1 MAELSTIPEQTKQRL
16 EAIGTVDVVIGLIDQ
31 KAGGDVAA
39 TVGGIRRA
47 LAGLTTPVRAVLV
60 YNEAAASPSAAHP
73 TEGLE
78 DESLRFLTY
87 SLPVLDPSMTVAQGI
102 SNAYRA
108 IWGISDTIGA
118 RACVILTSAVE
129 NVTPAWTHAL
139 VQPILEREF
148 DLATPCYVPHKF
160 EGLLNSAVLYPLTR
174 AVYGK
179 RIQNPLGPDFGFSA
193 RLVRSLLQLDAAK
206 AKIGAANQFLP
217 VGPVAVVRGFKV
229 CQVYLGER
237 THPPVDWKNLD
248 SVIANVLGPL
258 FLDVERDAPFWQ
270 HIRSSEQVPIYGDPL
285 PVAEEEENVA
295 LDLRRLLEPF
305 QLGFRNLREIWALV
319 LPPGALLELNKAHR
333 LPPEQFRI
341 PDELWARIIYD
352 FALAYRL
359 RTIGRD
365 HLLRAMTPLYLGW
378 VASYALEV
386 ETWEAAAVQK
396 RLERLCAAYE
406 NGKPYLLSRWRWPD
420 RFNP

>member
-16 EAIGTVDVVIGLIDQ
+16 ETLGTVDLVIGLVDL
-31 KAGGDVAA
+31 KAGENIAA
-39 TVGGIRRA
+39 IAGAVRQALTGLSASSHTVLLHNDGGA
-47 LAGLTTPVRAVLV
+47 PPT
-60 YNEAAASPSAAHP
+60 AARVP
-73 TEGLE
+73 EDLE
-78 DESLRFLTY
+78 DESLRLLTY
-87 SLPVLDPSMTVAQGI
+87 SLPVLDPSALAQNV

-108 IWGISDTIGA
+108 IWGISDKLGA
-118 RACVILTSAVE
+118 RACVIIASPIETLTSD
-129 NVTPAWTHAL
+129 WIYAL
-139 VQPILEREF
+139 LQPLLEREF
-148 DLATPCYVPHKF
+148 DLVAPCYVPQKF
-160 EGLLNSAVLYPLTR
+160 EGLLNSAILYPLTR

-179 RIQNPLGPDFGFSA
+179 RVQNPLGPDFGFSI
-193 RLVRSLLQLDAAK
+193 RLLRSLLQADAAK
-206 AKIGAANQFLP
+206 GRSPGAYPLLLI
-217 VGPVAVVRGFKV
+217 GPVAIVKGFKV
-229 CQVYLGER
+229 CQAYLGR
-237 THPPVDWKNLD
+237 RVHPPVDWKNLD
-248 SVIANVLGPL
+248 SLLASVMGPL
-258 FLDVERDAPFWQ
+258 FLGIERDAPFWQ
-270 HIRSSEQVPIYGDPL
+270 HIRSSEQVATYGDHAPL
-285 PVAEEEENVA
+285 AEENIA
-295 LDLRRLLEPF
+295 FDLRRLLEPF
-305 QLGFRNLREIWALV
+305 QLGFRNLREIWALL

-386 ETWEAAAVQK
+386 ETSDAAAVQK
-396 RLERLCAAYE
+396 RLERLCVAYE

>member
-1 MAELSTIPEQTKQRL
+1 MAEIGTIPEQTKQRL
-16 EAIGTVDVVIGLIDQ
+16 ETMGAADIVIGLIDQ
-31 KAGGDVAA
+31 KGGGDVASTA
-39 TVGGIRRA
+39 DGIRRA
-47 LAGLTTPVRAVLV
+47 LGGLTTSVRAVVV
-60 YNEAAASPSAAHP
+60 YNDTAASPGP
-73 TEGLE
+73 PRLPEGVE
-78 DESLRFLTY
+78 DDFLRFLPY
-87 SLPVLDPSMTVAQGI
+87 SLPALDPSITLAQSI
-102 SNAYRA
+102 ANAHRA

-118 RACVILTSAVE
+118 RACVILTSAPEDV
-129 NVTPAWTHAL
+129 ASSWIHAL
-139 VQPILEREF
+139 AEPILEQNF
-148 DLATPCYVPHKF
+148 DLVAPCYVPHKF
-160 EGLLNSAVLYPLTR
+160 EGLLNAAILYPLTR

-179 RIQNPLGPDFGFSA
+179 RIQNPLGPDFGFGA

-229 CQVYLGER
+229 CQTHLGER
-237 THPPVDWKNLD
+237 AHSPVDWKNLD
-248 SVIANVLGPL
+248 SVIAGVLGPM
-258 FLDVERDAPFWQ
+258 FLDIERDAPFWQ
-270 HIRSSEQVPIYGDPL
+270 HIRNSEAVSTYGDHRL
-285 PVAEEEENVA
+285 PAEEQENVA
-295 LDLRRLLEPF
+295 FDLHRLLDPF

-341 PDELWARIIYD
+341 PDELWTRIIYD

-386 ETWEAAAVQK
+386 ESMEAAGVQK
-396 RLERLCAAYE
+396 RLERLCTAFE

>member
-1 MAELSTIPEQTKQRL
+1 MAELSTVPEQTKQRL
-16 EAIGTVDVVIGLIDQ
+16 ESIGAADIVIGLIDQ
-31 KAGGDVAA
+31 KAGGNVAA
-39 TVGGIRRA
+39 TAGGIREV
-47 LAGLTTPVRAVLV
+47 LAGLATSVRAVV
-60 YNEAAASPSAAHP
+60 VCNDSAGNRASSSLPD
-73 TEGLE
+73 GVQ
-78 DESLRFLTY
+78 DESLRFLNY
-87 SLPVLDPSMTVAQGI
+87 SLPVLDPSMTPAQNI
-102 SNAYRA
+102 ANAYRA

-118 RACVILTSAVE
+118 RACVILTSADE
-129 NVTPAWTHAL
+129 SVTPAWTRGL
-139 VQPILEREF
+139 VQPVLEREF
-148 DLATPCYVPHKF
+148 DLAAPCYIPHKF
-160 EGLLNSAVLYPLTR
+160 EGLLNSAILYPLTR

-179 RIQNPLGPDFGFSA
+179 RIQNPLGPDFCFGA
-193 RLVRSLLQLDAAK
+193 RLVRSLLQVDAAK
-206 AKIGAANQFLP
+206 AKMGAANQFLP

-237 THPPVDWKNLD
+237 AHPPVDWKNLD

-258 FLDVERDAPFWQ
+258 FMDIERDAPFWQ
-270 HIRSSEQVPIYGDPL
+270 HIRSSEAIPAYGEYL
-285 PVAEEEENVA
+285 PPADEEGARA

-319 LPPGALLELNKAHR
+319 LPPGALLELNRAHK

-341 PDELWARIIYD
+341 PDELWTRIIYD
-352 FALAYRL
+352 FALAHRL

-386 ETWEAAAVQK
+386 ESLEPTGVQK
-396 RLERLCAAYE
+396 RLERLCAAFE

>member
-1 MAELSTIPEQTKQRL
+1 MAELSTVPEQTKQRL
-16 EAIGTVDVVIGLIDQ
+16 ESIGAADIVIGLIDQ
-31 KAGGDVAA
+31 KAGGNVAA
-39 TVGGIRRA
+39 TARGIREA
-47 LAGLTTPVRAVLV
+47 LAGLATSVRAVVV
-60 YNEAAASPSAAHP
+60 YNDSAGNQAASSLP
-73 TEGLE
+73 EGIQ
-78 DESLRFLTY
+78 DESLRFLNY
-87 SLPVLDPSMTVAQGI
+87 SLPVLDPSMTPAQNI
-102 SNAYRA
+102 ANAYRA

-118 RACVILTSAVE
+118 RACVILTSADE
-129 NVTPAWTHAL
+129 SVTPAWTRGL
-139 VQPILEREF
+139 VQPVLEREF
-148 DLATPCYVPHKF
+148 DLAAPCYVPHKF
-160 EGLLNSAVLYPLTR
+160 EGLLNSAILYPLTR

-179 RIQNPLGPDFGFSA
+179 RIQNPLGPDFCFGA

-206 AKIGAANQFLP
+206 AKMGAANQFLP

-237 THPPVDWKNLD
+237 VHPPIDWKNLD

-258 FLDVERDAPFWQ
+258 FMDIERDAPFWQ
-270 HIRSSEQVPIYGDPL
+270 HIRSSEAVPAYGEYL
-285 PVAEEEENVA
+285 PAADEEGSIA

-319 LPPGALLELNKAHR
+319 LPPGALLELNRAHK

-341 PDELWARIIYD
+341 PDELWTRIIYD
-352 FALAYRL
+352 FALAHRL

-386 ETWEAAAVQK
+386 ESLEPAGVQK
-396 RLERLCAAYE
+396 RLERLCTAFE

>member
-1 MAELSTIPEQTKQRL
+1 MAELSTVPEQTKQRL
-16 EAIGTVDVVIGLIDQ
+16 ESIGAADIVIGLIDQ
-31 KAGGDVAA
+31 KAGGNVAA
-39 TVGGIRRA
+39 TAGGIREA
-47 LAGLTTPVRAVLV
+47 LAGLATPVRAVLV
-60 YNEAAASPSAAHP
+60 YNDAAGKQAASSLP
-73 TEGLE
+73 EGVQ
-78 DESLRFLTY
+78 DESLRFLNY
-87 SLPVLDPSMTVAQGI
+87 SLPVLDPSMTPAQNI
-102 SNAYRA
+102 ANAYRA

-118 RACVILTSAVE
+118 RACVILTSANE
-129 NVTPAWTHAL
+129 SVTPVWTRGL
-139 VQPILEREF
+139 VQPVLEREF
-148 DLATPCYVPHKF
+148 DLAAPCYVPHKF
-160 EGLLNSAVLYPLTR
+160 EGLLNSAILYPLTR

-179 RIQNPLGPDFGFSA
+179 RIQNPLGPDFCFGA

-206 AKIGAANQFLP
+206 AKMGAANQFLP

-237 THPPVDWKNLD
+237 AHPPVDWKNLD
-248 SVIANVLGPL
+248 SVIANVLGSL
-258 FLDVERDAPFWQ
+258 FMDIERDAPFWQ
-270 HIRSSEQVPIYGDPL
+270 HIRSSEAVPAYGEYL
-285 PVAEEEENVA
+285 PPAEEEGAIA

-319 LPPGALLELNKAHR
+319 LPPGALLELNRAHK

-341 PDELWARIIYD
+341 PDELWTRIIYD
-352 FALAYRL
+352 FALAHRL

-378 VASYALEV
+378 VASYALEA
-386 ETWEAAAVQK
+386 ESLEPAGVQK
-396 RLERLCAAYE
+396 RLERLCTAFE

>member
-16 EAIGTVDVVIGLIDQ
+16 ESIGTVDVVIGLIDQ
-31 KAGGDVAA
+31 KAGGNVAA
-39 TVGGIRRA
+39 TADGIRRA
-47 LAGLTTPVRAVLV
+47 LAGLATSVRAVLV
-60 YNEAAASPSAAHP
+60 YNDAAASPAASLLP
-73 TEGLE
+73 EGFE
-78 DESLRFLTY
+78 NESLRFLTY
-87 SLPVLDPSMTVAQGI
+87 SLPVLDPSMTLAQSI
-102 SNAYRA
+102 SSAYRA
-108 IWGISDTIGA
+108 IWAISDTIGA
-118 RACVILTSAVE
+118 RACVILTSATE
-129 NVTPAWTHAL
+129 NVTPGWTHAL
-139 VQPILEREF
+139 AQPILEREF
-148 DLATPCYVPHKF
+148 DLVAPCYVPHKF
-160 EGLLNSAVLYPLTR
+160 EGLLNSAILYPLTR

-179 RIQNPLGPDFGFSA
+179 RIQNPLGPDFGFGA

-237 THPPVDWKNLD
+237 EHPPVDWKNLD

-258 FLDVERDAPFWQ
+258 FLDIERDAPFWQ
-270 HIRSSEQVPIYGDPL
+270 HIRSSEAIPAYGDHLPL
-285 PVAEEEENVA
+285 VEEEENVA
-295 LDLRRLLEPF
+295 FDLRRLLEPF

-319 LPPGALLELNKAHR
+319 LPPGALLELSKAHR

-341 PDELWARIIYD
+341 PDELWARIVYD

-386 ETWEAAAVQK
+386 ESLEAAAVQK

>member
-1 MAELSTIPEQTKQRL
+1 MAELSTVPEQTKQRL
-16 EAIGTVDVVIGLIDQ
+16 ESIGAADIVIGLIDQ
-31 KAGGDVAA
+31 KAGGNVAA
-39 TVGGIRRA
+39 TAGGIREA
-47 LAGLTTPVRAVLV
+47 LAGLATSVRAVVV
-60 YNEAAASPSAAHP
+60 YNDSAGNQAASSLP
-73 TEGLE
+73 EGVQ
-78 DESLRFLTY
+78 DESLRFLNY
-87 SLPVLDPSMTVAQGI
+87 SLPVLDPSMTPAQNI
-102 SNAYRA
+102 ANAYRA

-118 RACVILTSAVE
+118 RACVILTSADE
-129 NVTPAWTHAL
+129 SVTPGWTRGL
-139 VQPILEREF
+139 IQPVLEREF
-148 DLATPCYVPHKF
+148 DLAAPCYVPHKF
-160 EGLLNSAVLYPLTR
+160 EGLLNSAILYPLTR

-179 RIQNPLGPDFGFSA
+179 RIQNPLGPDFCFGA

-206 AKIGAANQFLP
+206 AKIGAANQLLP

-237 THPPVDWKNLD
+237 AHPPVDWKNLD

-258 FLDVERDAPFWQ
+258 FMDIERDAPFWQ
-270 HIRSSEQVPIYGDPL
+270 HIRSSEAVPAYGEYLAPAD
-285 PVAEEEENVA
+285 EEGSIA

-319 LPPGALLELNKAHR
+319 LPPGALLELNRAHK

-341 PDELWARIIYD
+341 PDELWTRIIYD
-352 FALAYRL
+352 FALAHRL

-386 ETWEAAAVQK
+386 ES
-396 RLERLCAAYE
+396 LEPA
-406 NGKPYLLSRWRWPD
+406 G
-420 RFNP
+420 

>member
-1 MAELSTIPEQTKQRL
+1 MAEIGTIPEQTKQRL
-16 EAIGTVDVVIGLIDQ
+16 ESIGAADVVIGLIDQ
-31 KAGGDVAA
+31 KAGNVTA
-39 TVGGIRRA
+39 TADGIRRE
-47 LAGLTTPVRAVLV
+47 LAGLAAPTRAVLV
-60 YNEAAASPSAAHP
+60 YNDSTAGAAAPRLP
-73 TEGLE
+73 DGLE
-78 DESLRFLTY
+78 NESLRLLTY
-87 SLPVLDPSMTVAQGI
+87 SLPVLDPSMTLAQSI
-102 SNAYRA
+102 SSAYRA

-118 RACVILTSAVE
+118 RACVILTSSAE
-129 NVTPAWTHAL
+129 NVTPAWTRAL
-139 VQPILEREF
+139 VQPILEQNF
-148 DLATPCYVPHKF
+148 DLVAPCYTPHKF
-160 EGLLNSAVLYPLTR
+160 EGLLNSGVLYPLTR

-179 RIQNPLGPDFGFSA
+179 RIQNPLGPDFGFGA
-193 RLVRSLLQLDAAK
+193 RLVRSLLQVDAAK

-217 VGPVAVVRGFKV
+217 VGPVAVVRGFKA

-237 THPPVDWKNLD
+237 MHPPVDWKNLD
-248 SVIANVLGPL
+248 SVIANVLGPV
-258 FLDVERDAPFWQ
+258 FQDIERDAPFWQ
-270 HIRSSEQVPIYGDPL
+270 HIRNSDPVQAYGDRL
-285 PVAEEEENVA
+285 PPAEEEGNVA
-295 LDLRRLLEPF
+295 FDLRRLLDPF

-319 LPPGALLELNKAHR
+319 LPPGALLELSRAHR

-341 PDELWARIIYD
+341 PDELWTRIVYD

-386 ETWEAAAVQK
+386 ESLDVASVQN
-396 RLERLCAAYE
+396 RLERLCTAFE